1 MEYEC
6 TGWGGLKAADKNTNE
21 RSQVENVSTVLLIDL
36 TDTSSVS
43 RRRERVTWPSALL
56 KCRCSLS
63 LGCLKARS
71 PPDYLLVFPL
81 PLFFISFHALALSK
95 YCFYLFVLRLPIHLS
110 FTAGPPL
117 FISKHKHTQ
126 TLFHFRGYLSDP
138 IPIAPSPKSLLHQ
151 RKSVL
156 LSAGADIRV
165 CWLTL

>member
-1 MEYEC
+1 M
-6 TGWGGLKAADKNTNE
+6 
-21 RSQVENVSTVLLIDL
+21 ENVSTVVLIDL

-43 RRRERVTWPSALL
+43 QRRERVTWPSALL
-56 KCRCSLS
+56 KCHRSLS

-71 PPDYLLVFPL
+71 LPPPNYLFVFPL
-81 PLFFISFHALALSK
+81 PLFFISFRALALSK
-95 YCFYLFVLRLPIHLS
+95 YCFYLFVLRSSIHLS

-117 FISKHKHTQ
+117 FISKHKHTD
-126 TLFHFRGYLSDP
+126 TLFHFRGYPSDP

-156 LSAGADIRV
+156 LSAGADITV